1 MKKVMVLLA
10 FVAAS
15 LTADVYKAVYDL
27 SSGDMRYMLNR
38 IMLIEKTAKMIK
50 AKGDEAD
57 FVVTIHSGATPMLA
71 KLPDMYAD
79 EEDVPVV
86 YNIHGKLENLIQE
99 YGVRVLGCDLAT
111 TAYGMEKDE
120 ILPFIETTPNSIID
134 LIGLE
139 NKGYTVVFF
148 VR

>member
-1 MKKVMVLLA
+1 MKKLIILLA
-10 FVAAS
+10 FAAS
-15 LTADVYKAVYDL
+15 TLTADVYKAVYDL

-38 IMLIEKTAKMIK
+38 IMLIEKTAKMIE
-50 AKGDEAD
+50 ANGDKPD
-57 FVVTIHSGATPMLA
+57 FVVTIHSGATPILA

-79 EEDVPVV
+79 EKDVPVV
-86 YNIHGKLENLIQE
+86 YNIHGKLKNLIEE
-99 YGVRVLGCDLAT
+99 YGVKVLGCDLAT

-134 LIGLE
+134 LVGLQ
-139 NKGYTVVFF
+139 NSGYAAVFF